1 MQPAGMGSIQS
12 AIEDKLLNYRAVVLC
27 AEE

>member
-12 AIEDKLLNYRAVVLC
+12 GIEDKLLNYRAVVLC